1 MNTIKLSEI
10 DKALEIASNDQG
22 HYQTPG
28 GSIRYKEV
36 TFFLMANG
44 DYRARIDTR
53 WGSNQGYFQENGGE
67 IERING
73 ETLDTVIDEATAY
86 CESMEAD
93 NEGLARACRLAANE
107 ARQWERKHEIVS
119 EDHNPL
125 ADFST
130 EALEAEL
137 QRRKVTA

>member
-10 DKALEIASNDQG
+10 NESLEIASNDQG
-22 HYQTPG
+22 HYGTPG
-28 GSIRYKEV
+28 SSIQYKEV
-36 TFFLMANG
+36 SFFLMANG

-53 WGSNQGYFQENGGE
+53 YGNNQGYFQENGGE
-67 IERING
+67 IERIDC
-73 ETLDTVIDEATAY
+73 ETLDVAIEEATAY
-86 CESMEAD
+86 CESMEPD

-107 ARQWERKHEIVS
+107 ARQWERKHEVVS
-119 EDHNPL
+119 EDRNPL

-137 QRRKVTA
+137 QKRKV